1 MQSCVADVKV
11 WLMQNKL
18 QLNSEKME
26 TLLIDSQNPP
36 NLPLSVVI
44 SESEIQFSKSVRNL
58 GVIFYAKL
66 LTKQQVRK
74 VCQSTFLELRRI
86 GSVRHVF
93 TVEATKTLVTS
104 LVLPCLDYGNSLL
117 SGMPQQLIKDL
128 KNIQN
133 CSARLIFK
141 TSKCTHASPL
151 D

>member
-36 NLPLSVVI
+36 NHPLSVVI
-44 SESEIQFSKSVRNL
+44 CENEIQFSKSVRNL
-58 GVIFYAKL
+58 GVIFYDKL

-93 TVEATKTLVTS
+93 TVEATETLVTS
-104 LVLPCLDYGNSLL
+104 LVLPCLDYCNSLL